1 MTHDHA
7 PRLALTLLRWFSADS
22 TALEGDLIEE
32 YQARHSRT
40 WFYWQILA
48 AIWIE
53 LSTRPEVIRPLQ
65 LVDLQPVDAVE
76 RSRRMS
82 LRFRPVNLTASPLYG
97 AGGLGLVLL
106 SLLMTLV
113 VPAVWLVL
121 VASMLAGVG
130 VGVVMIVIHQT
141 RRSEMSWLRGT

>member
-1 MTHDHA
+1 MRQDHA
-7 PRLALTLLRWFSADS
+7 PRLALTLLRWFAADS

-32 YQARHSRT
+32 YHVRHSRT
-40 WFYWQILA
+40 WFYWQVLA

-53 LSTRPEVIRPLQ
+53 LSTRPEVVRPLQ

-97 AGGLGLVLL
+97 TGGLGLVML